1 MSHSHPPACTLTAL
15 DKKANRSHVNGDKTP
30 EPPMGGGEEA
40 RVLRVLLTIWFFS
53 IHRTVLPGSKVQS
66 IGAQCTLT
74 NFPMTSENIID

>member
-1 MSHSHPPACTLTAL
+1 
-15 DKKANRSHVNGDKTP
+15 
-30 EPPMGGGEEA
+30 MGGGEEA